1 MPGLFNPL
9 SSTDQRWKCGKLIS
23 TVAFP
28 GNWLIGFIVIMRGG
42 NAKAGEKSKQSL
54 DTIVTQGETKTIS
67 VVRVAAVS
75 PEKSKHTKPGCPIPQ
90 LSFGMLIK

>member
-1 MPGLFNPL
+1 ME
-9 SSTDQRWKCGKLIS
+9 
-23 TVAFP
+23 
-28 GNWLIGFIVIMRGG
+28 MRKTHLHGSVSRELADRVYRHNG